1 MGRWQSKF
9 LFGLI
14 VYFGGFATA
23 IYYLSPVSQ
32 DAAKRTERH
41 SSLNWPGK
49 TNLNADSC
57 RTAAGQLQE
66 KMQTVVAFAEEQA
79 KRVAGLYLAQTAGAD
94 ETRGGNAATE

>member
-1 MGRWQSKF
+1 MGYWRSKF

-14 VYFGGFATA
+14 LYFGGFATA

-32 DAAKRTERH
+32 DAAKRTDRH
-41 SSLNWPGK
+41 LSLKWPGK
-49 TNLNADSC
+49 TGPSADAC
-57 RTAAGQLQE
+57 KTAAGQMQE

-79 KRVAGLYLAQTAGAD
+79 KRVAGLYLAQTSKAD